1 MIGNS
6 LPPHT
11 HLTSMND
18 LSLTP
23 LPAPLAS
30 TLTRR
35 ISMNDLAF
43 QLESQPDD
51 TNITSLRLA
60 MVNSVGALFSSQVRV
75 CVPHDLF
82 KCVGVIMIL
91 YPLLLFEYLN

>member
-11 HLTSMND
+11 HLTSMKD

-30 TLTRR
+30 TLTGR

-75 CVPHDLF
+75 CLCVPHDLF

-91 YPLLLFEYLN
+91 YSYLNI

>member
-6 LPPHT
+6 LPPPT

-30 TLTRR
+30 TLTGR

-82 KCVGVIMIL
+82 KCVDVIMIL
-91 YPLLLFEYLN
+91 YPTPI